1 MNMPNSTA
9 PIGRPIVRGNNG
21 SKATLHCRVPE
32 EMKGHWTKFVE
43 KDFEF
48 ENLTDLVIE
57 TLNEK
62 TGFTE

>member
-1 MNMPNSTA
+1 
-9 PIGRPIVRGNNG
+9 
-21 SKATLHCRVPE
+21 
-32 EMKGHWTKFVE
+32 MKGHWTKFVE